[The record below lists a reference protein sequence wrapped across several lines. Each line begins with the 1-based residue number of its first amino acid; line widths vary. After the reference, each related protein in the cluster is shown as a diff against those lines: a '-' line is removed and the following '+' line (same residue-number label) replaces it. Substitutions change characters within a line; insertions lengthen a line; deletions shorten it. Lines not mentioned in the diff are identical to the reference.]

1 MREHYKMRSP
11 DFLAGDRRVR
21 IGADALAGS
30 LPPCGVRRE
39 FNRRAC
45 ARLLPTNA
53 SRDAARLAGLRT
65 GKGEFTALPTLPP
78 TGMSEEPFFL

>member
-1 MREHYKMRSP
+1 MGVKYVT
-11 DFLAGDRRVR
+11 LA
-21 IGADALAGS
+21 
-30 LPPCGVRRE
+30 
-39 FNRRAC
+39 